1 MSEIVEQ
8 GGRWRTPRTRG
19 GIVGIGLMLLGAW
32 GAVIPFVGPYFD
44 YAYTPNTTWEWT
56 AARGY
61 LEVLPGAAAVLAG
74 LILIATADRATASM
88 AGWLGVAAGAWFVI
102 GPVVAP
108 LWRSVYLG
116 TPIGNATNVSLEQI
130 GMFFGLGAA
139 IVLLAAVA
147 VGRFSV
153 VGARDATYIT
163 EPAAATYTAPVA
175 MSDDPLVADQPV
187 PAAGRH
193 GWGVRGRRRYIAH

>member
-1 MSEIVEQ
+1 
-8 GGRWRTPRTRG
+8 
-19 GIVGIGLMLLGAW
+19 MLLGAW

-61 LEVLPGAAAVLAG
+61 LEVLPGAAAFLAG
-74 LILIATADRATASM
+74 LVLVLTAHRATASL

-102 GPVVAP
+102 GPLVAP
-108 LWRSVYLG
+108 LWRSDYLG
-116 TPIGNATNVSLEQI
+116 TPIGDATNVSLEQI

-147 VGRFSV
+147 VGRFSLM
-153 VGARDATYIT
+153 GAHDATYVTERAPAAAPYT
-163 EPAAATYTAPVA
+163 EPAAI
-175 MSDDPLVADQPV
+175 SDDPLVADQP
-187 PAAGRH
+187 AAGRH
-193 GWGVRGRRRYIAH
+193 GWVRGRRRYVAH